1 MEQCLNE
8 TDGENEQ
15 PLGITFRLL
24 TASGHCDDGLLIC
37 YPSYLLGHHGSFQTK
52 GQFIVGDGK
61 DNKIAKECAEKMR
74 KDGISA
80 GGKHWRGIKVQTK
93 PKSGPNREQMSNIV
107 LETSFTNQSINVGL
121 NRRQFSIRFD
131 GNDQSDSFTMFSPS
145 NNDSNQRD
153 LQNEFVDNLPKS
165 AFLGEFAGFWLLGLD
180 MLPPMNAV
188 PSSSMRHENVQLY
201 IHRGAQCTMEA
212 WFTQPSDSV
221 NPIDPEVSTVG
232 PKSFPPVSTSPP
244 VSTADQQF
252 TTNVTASEQQSI
264 NNSTTAQS
272 DKKKV

>member
-1 MEQCLNE
+1 WK
-8 TDGENEQ
+8 
-15 PLGITFRLL
+15 R
-24 TASGHCDDGLLIC
+24 H
-37 YPSYLLGHHGSFQTK
+37 
-52 GQFIVGDGK
+52 
-61 DNKIAKECAEKMR
+61 KIAKECYEKMG

-80 GGKHWRGIKVQTK
+80 GGRHWRGIKVKTK
-93 PKSGPNREQMSNIV
+93 PKSGPNGEQMRNFE
-107 LETSFTNQSINVGL
+107 LETSFTSQIINVGL

-145 NNDSNQRD
+145 NNDSSSFADQSD
-153 LQNEFVDNLPKS
+153 LQNEFLNNLPKS

-188 PSSSMRHENVQLY
+188 PSSSLRHENVQLY

-221 NPIDPEVSTVG
+221 NPIDPKVATVV

-244 VSTADQQF
+244 MSTADQQF
-252 TTNVTASEQQSI
+252 TTNVTDSEHQSI
-264 NNSTTAQS
+264 NISTTA
-272 DKKKV
+272 